1 MSRWLL
7 AAISSLSPFGISIMV
22 PLVPMLSISLD
33 RSVSDLQYLF
43 SIYVIGLAVSQP
55 LFGLVT
61 DRIGRRTVLLG
72 GFAVFVGA
80 SILLIFVDTLGAM
93 IFLRFIQAVGVGVGT
108 VVARGLIRDHLPP
121 DEALKAFALLTAAMG
136 FTPVIAPVVG
146 GYLASLLGMASV
158 FVVLALLGAGLLL
171 LCVKSIPHDGPVD
184 RDEGQAASLKG
195 YLSLLRSLRFWG
207 HAGAFGFLQ
216 GMVFTLLATGSVLF
230 QDQFGLS
237 MEGFSLVWGSS
248 ALVYVFGSFLLSHL
262 SSPGHAA
269 MAASRRAGYVTGVF
283 QRARADR
290 LAGTDTG
297 RCGDAPVQLHA
308 AVGDPHTHHDVWRGQ
323 RRAALERQRGG
334 SLQLGR
340 DDYGRIVLVVGRHTL
355 RDRARA
361 DHGVFWWSRHRF
373 CALLVVGTSRG
384 MTAIMHSATLMQQ
397 RRYPANELP
406 NWVGNTEEKT

>member
-7 AAISSLSPFGISIMV
+7 AAISSLSPLGISIMV

-61 DRIGRRTVLLG
+61 DRIGRRPVLLW

-93 IFLRFIQAVGVGVGT
+93 IFLRFMQAVGVGVGT
-108 VVARGLIRDHLPP
+108 VVARGLIRDHPPP

-158 FVVLALLGAGLLL
+158 FVVLALLGVGLLL
-171 LCVKSIPHDGPVD
+171 LCVKSIPHDEPID
-184 RDEGQAASLKG
+184 LDKGQAASLKG

-262 SSPGHAA
+262 SSLGTPQWQH
-269 MAASRRAGYVTGVF
+269 RAV
-283 QRARADR
+283 
-290 LAGTDTG
+290 
-297 RCGDAPVQLHA
+297 
-308 AVGDPHTHHDVWRGQ
+308 
-323 RRAALERQRGG
+323 
-334 SLQLGR
+334 LGM
-340 DDYGRIVLVVGRHTL
+340 
-355 RDRARA
+355 
-361 DHGVFWWSRHRF
+361 
-373 CALLVVGTSRG
+373 LLVSFSAPGLIAWQGLTLIAVVLPLFSSMLLSGILTPTTMYGAVNAVPRWSGSAAGLSSSVG
-384 MTAIMHSATLMQQ
+384 MTMAGLFSWLGATL
-397 RRYPANELP
+397 YETEPALIMVCFGGAGIGFVLCWWLAHRE
-406 NWVGNTEEKT
+406 G